1 MMKSKFKYSLL
12 ASLIAGSL
20 GVSVALADVTPT
32 DTTPEKALSSASD
45 QSQPLAISDEKSSGE
60 NTLVVTAR
68 EQTLQAPGVSVIDS
82 EAIKKHPIQRDVAE
96 IIRTM
101 PGVNLTGNSTSGQRG
116 NNRQIDIRGMGPEN
130 TLILVDGMPV
140 SSRNS
145 VRYGWRGERD
155 TRGDSNWVPPEMIDR
170 IEVIRGPAAALY
182 GNGAM
187 GGVVN
192 IITKPASKEWHGSFN
207 TYYNVPEHKSEGATR
222 RYDGSLSG
230 ALTDNLTM
238 RIYGNWSKTQADAQ
252 DINSGHEAERTG
264 KYAGMVPAGR
274 EGVINKNINS
284 VLRWEFMPMQALELN
299 AGFSRQG
306 NLYAGD
312 TQNTNSSTLVKEN
325 YGKETNIIYRQT
337 LSLKYTGAW
346 DNGVTTSNYIQF
358 EKTRNTRLNE
368 GLSGGLEGLFSTT
381 DEGFSTINLND
392 TNLHSEVN
400 IPFDWWISQTVTFGA
415 EMNHQTMKDPTSN
428 TVTTSSSVDGAS
440 STGRSQ
446 YSSADIYGVYTEDN
460 MDLTDSTRLTP
471 GLRLNYQSITG
482 SNVSPS
488 LNLSQ
493 ELGDD
498 FTLKMGIA
506 RAWKAPNLYQTNPNY
521 LLYSSG
527 NGCYASSVSCY
538 LQGNKD
544 LKAETSVNK
553 EIGIEYHHD
562 EVQAGLTWYRNDYHN
577 KIEAGNTAAYFNGT
591 SDVYKWQNVPKAV
604 VQGLEGTLNF
614 PVSASLTM
622 KNNFTYNIENKNKT
636 TGDYLSIIPK
646 YTINSTLDW
655 QATSDL
661 ALQGT
666 MTWYGRQK
674 PQKYNAQGEA
684 TSGSEKWQVS
694 PYAVFGMSAVYSI
707 NKDIDVTAGID
718 NLLDKRHFRA
728 GNALTSGANG
738 TYAYGA
744 GARTY
749 NESGRTWYMQL
760 GLHF

>member
-1 MMKSKFKYSLL
+1 MIRQMFKLSLL
-12 ASLIAGSL
+12 SSLVAGSL
-20 GVSVALADVTPT
+20 AIPAVQAADSSQKPT
-32 DTTPEKALSSASD
+32 TKQPEKPQTQQPMALSD
-45 QSQPLAISDEKSSGE
+45 KKSSSD
-60 NTLVVTAR
+60 NTLLVTAR
-68 EQTLQAPGVSVIDS
+68 EQTLQAPGVSIIDS

-101 PGVNLTGNSTSGQRG
+101 PGVNLTGNSSSGQRG

-192 IITKPASKEWHGSFN
+192 IITKPTTQAWHGNFN
-207 TYYNVPEHKSEGATR
+207 SYYNVPEHKQEGATK
-222 RYDGSLSG
+222 RYNASIGG

-238 RIYGNWSKTQADAQ
+238 RIYGNWSKTQADGQ
-252 DINSGHEAERTG
+252 NINDGHSAERTG

-284 VLRWEFMPMQALELN
+284 VLRWEFLPRQALELD
-299 AGFSRQG
+299 AGYSRQG

-346 DNGVTTSNYIQF
+346 DNGVTTNNYIQF

-368 GLSGGLEGLFSTT
+368 GLSGGLEGLFSST
-381 DEGFSTINLND
+381 DEGFSTIVLND
-392 TNLHSEVN
+392 TNLHSDVN
-400 IPFDWWISQTVTFGA
+400 IPLDFGVNQTLTFGA
-415 EMNHQTMKDPTSN
+415 EMNHQSMKDPASN
-428 TVTTSSSVDGAS
+428 TVTTTSDVPGAAS
-440 STGRSQ
+440 SDRSK
-446 YSSADIYGVYTEDN
+446 YSSADIYGFYTEDN
-460 MDLTDSTRLTP
+460 MDLTDTTRLTP
-471 GLRLNYQSITG
+471 GLRFNYQTLSG
-482 SNVSPS
+482 SNWSPA

-493 ELGDD
+493 DLGSD
-498 FTLKMGIA
+498 FTLKLGIA

-527 NGCYASSVSCY
+527 NGCYDTGSSCY

-553 EIGIEYHHD
+553 EIGIEYNHAG
-562 EVQAGLTWYRNDYHN
+562 VQAGLTWYRNDYRN
-577 KIEAGNTAAYFNGT
+577 KISAGTSSVYDNGT
-591 SDVYKWQNVPKAV
+591 SNVYQWTNVPKAV
-604 VQGLEGTLNF
+604 IQGLEGTFNF
-614 PVSASLTM
+614 PLSDSLTM
-622 KNNFTYNIENKNKT
+622 NNNFTYIIDDENKS
-636 TGDYLSIIPK
+636 TGDYLTLIPK
-646 YTINSTLDW
+646 FTINSTLDW
-655 QATSDL
+655 QATEAL
-661 ALQGT
+661 AVQGT
-666 MTWYGRQK
+666 MTWYGKQRANR
-674 PQKYNAQGEA
+674 YEA
-684 TSGSEKWQVS
+684 SGAKTSGSETWAVQ
-694 PYAVFGMSAVYSI
+694 PYAVFGVSAVYSI
-707 NKDIDVTAGID
+707 NKDVDLTAGID
-718 NLLDKRHFRA
+718 NLLDERHFRE
-728 GNALTSGANG
+728 GNSLTSGSSG

-749 NESGRTWYMQL
+749 NESGRTYYMEL

>member
-1 MMKSKFKYSLL
+1 MKIAYKYSLL
-12 ASLIAGSL
+12 ASFIACSL
-20 GVSVALADVTPT
+20 GNTQALADDTNTGATLKHAQPSET
-32 DTTPEKALSSASD
+32 DQKKNAVNSD
-45 QSQPLAISDEKSSGE
+45 KKNSGE
-60 NTLVVTAR
+60 DTLLVTAR
-68 EQTLQAPGVSVIDS
+68 VQTLQAPGVSTIDS
-82 EAIKKHPIQRDVAE
+82 EAIKKHPIQRDVSE

-101 PGVNLTGNSTSGQRG
+101 PGVNLTGNSSSGQRG

-192 IITKPASKEWHGSFN
+192 IITKPAAKEWHGNFN
-207 TYYNVPEHKSEGATR
+207 TYYNIPEHKSEGATR
-222 RYDGSLSG
+222 RYNASLSG
-230 ALTDNLTM
+230 ALADNLTM
-238 RIYGNWSKTQADAQ
+238 RLYGNWGKTQADAQ

-274 EGVINKNINS
+274 EGVINKNINGA
-284 VLRWEFMPMQALELN
+284 LRWEFMPMQALELD

-312 TQNTNSSTLVKEN
+312 TQNTNSSTLVKQN

-346 DNGVTTSNYIQF
+346 DNGVTTNNYIQF

-400 IPFDWWISQTVTFGA
+400 IPFDWWVNQTVTFGA

-428 TVTTSSSVDGAS
+428 TLTNTSTINGV
-440 STGRSQ
+440 STSGRSE

-471 GLRLNYQSITG
+471 GIRFNYQSDTG
-482 SNVSPS
+482 SNISPS

-527 NGCYASSVSCY
+527 NGCYASSTSCY
-538 LQGNKD
+538 LQGNSD

-562 EVQAGLTWYRNDYHN
+562 DVQAGLTWYRNDYHN
-577 KIEAGNTAAYFNGT
+577 KIEAGYSPEYNNGT
-591 SDVYKWQNVPKAV
+591 SNIYKWENVPKSV
-604 VQGLEGTLNF
+604 VEGLEGTLNF
-614 PVSASLTM
+614 PISETVKM
-622 KNNFTYNIENKNKT
+622 NNNFTYIIENKNKT
-636 TGDYLSIIPK
+636 TNDYLTIIPK

-661 ALQGT
+661 SVQGT

-674 PQKYNAQGEA
+674 PQKYNAQGGA
-684 TSGSEKWQVS
+684 TSGSETWQVA

-718 NLLDKRHFRA
+718 NLFDKRQFRA

-749 NESGRTWYMQL
+749 NESGRTYYMEL

>member
-1 MMKSKFKYSLL
+1 MMKTTYSYSLL
-12 ASLIAGSL
+12 AALIACSL
-20 GVSVALADVTPT
+20 GTSLAFADEASVQQGQT
-32 DTTPEKALSSASD
+32 SAPD
-45 QSQPLAISDEKSSGE
+45 QNDQLAISNKKSSND

-68 EQTLQAPGVSVIDS
+68 EQTLQAPGVSIIDS
-82 EAIKKHPIQRDVAE
+82 EAIKKHPIQRDVSE
-96 IIRTM
+96 LIRTM
-101 PGVNLTGNSTSGQRG
+101 PGVNLTGNSNSGQRG

-192 IITKPASKEWHGSFN
+192 IITKPAEKEWHGNFN
-207 TYYNVPEHKSEGATR
+207 TYYNVPEHKSEGATK
-222 RYDGSLSG
+222 RYNASLSG
-230 ALTDNLTM
+230 ALADNLTL
-238 RIYGNWSKTQADAQ
+238 RLYGNWSKTQADAQ

-299 AGFSRQG
+299 AGYSRQG

-325 YGKETNIIYRQT
+325 YGKETNVIYRQT

-346 DNGVTTSNYIQF
+346 DNGVTTNNYIQF
-358 EKTRNTRLNE
+358 EKTRNKRLNE

-381 DEGFSTINLND
+381 DEGFSTIDLND

-400 IPFDWWISQTVTFGA
+400 IPFDWWVSQTITFGA

-428 TVTTSSSVDGAS
+428 TLANTSEVEGVAS
-440 STGRSQ
+440 SGRSI

-460 MDLTDSTRLTP
+460 IDLTDSTRLTP
-471 GLRLNYQSITG
+471 GLRFNHQTYTG
-482 SNVSPS
+482 SNISPS

-493 ELGDD
+493 DLGDD

-527 NGCYASSVSCY
+527 NGCYASSTSCY

-553 EIGIEYHHD
+553 EIGIEYHH
-562 EVQAGLTWYRNDYHN
+562 EGVQAGLTWYRNDYHN
-577 KIEAGNTAAYFNGT
+577 KIEAGYSPEYSNGT
-591 SDVYKWQNVPKAV
+591 SNIYKWENVPKSV

-614 PVSASLTM
+614 PISENLTM
-622 KNNFTYNIENKNKT
+622 NNNFTWIIDNKNET
-636 TGDYLSIIPK
+636 SGDYLSIIPK

-655 QATSDL
+655 QATS
-661 ALQGT
+661 ALSVQGT

-674 PQKYNAQGEA
+674 PPKYNSQGDD

-694 PYAVFGMSAVYSI
+694 PYAIFGASAVYNI
-707 NKDIDVTAGID
+707 NKNIDITAGID

-749 NESGRTWYMQL
+749 NESGRTYYMEL
-760 GLHF
+760 GMHF